1 MKKRFIA
8 MGMVIAMLLT
18 GCAQNAADNQTETPQ
33 AQEAPQQEAKA
44 DDAASSDGEVI
55 TLTWLNH
62 YAEAG
67 KQAWVQSV
75 KEQFEA
81 KYDNVVLNIETVD
94 ADSHKTILQTKLASD
109 DAPTIFDLSSN
120 ADLRIYNEAGYL
132 ADLSDFECLQNVD
145 AGLLKEGQVDGKQV
159 GIPVE
164 LSGYGVFYN
173 VDIFNKLGLEEPT
186 TLSELKNVCET
197 LKANGITP
205 FATPFGESWAFS
217 CYPRVLYDAVCWN
230 NDGQFW
236 AKLADRSLKFADS
249 EDFKKQMQTVW
260 DFHEYWGDDAF
271 GTSWDSAQQIM
282 ANGEAA
288 MIAHGS
294 WAVDGITS
302 YNPDINIGVFPM
314 PVSEDPADRR
324 MIKEPGQQLVLFNY
338 QDEKVMEAARNLYN
352 MIYSQDCMRVYAE
365 EAHQMPSVPGDYNI
379 LPALAEIVNYPAE
392 ESFSEAGLPRNDP
405 EHEDVLFE
413 TMLNAYTGSDFDVE
427 ELAAQLDAG
436 FDNIKK

>member
-1 MKKRFIA
+1 MKKSIVVTGALIFS
-8 MGMVIAMLLT
+8 MV
-18 GCAQNAADNQTETPQ
+18 GAAAVN
-33 AQEAPQQEAKA
+33 AQEITKEVSPNTKSG
-44 DDAASSDGEVI
+44 DVI

-81 KYDNVVLNIETVD
+81 KYDNVELNIETVD
-94 ADSHKTILQTKLASD
+94 AGNHKTILQTKLASD
-109 DAPTIFDLSSN
+109 DAPAVFDLASN
-120 ADLRIYNEAGYL
+120 ADLVVYNEAGYL
-132 ADLSDFECLQNVD
+132 ADLSDFECLANVD
-145 AGLLKEGQVDGKQV
+145 ESLLKEGQVDGKQV

-164 LSGYGVFYN
+164 LSGYAVFYN
-173 VDIFNKLGLEEPT
+173 EDIFEQYGLSEPT
-186 TLSELKNVCET
+186 TLSELKAVCDT
-197 LKANGITP
+197 LVENGVTP
-205 FATPFGESWAFS
+205 FATPFAEAWAFS
-217 CYPRVLYDAVCWN
+217 CYPRVLYDAVCWH
-230 NDGQFW
+230 NDGDFW

-249 EDFKKQMQTVW
+249 EDFRKQMETVW

-288 MIAHGS
+288 MLVHGS

-314 PVSEDPADRR
+314 PVSEDPAESL

-338 QDEKVMEAARNLYN
+338 EDEEVMEAARNLYN
-352 MIYSQDCMRVYAE
+352 LIYSEDCMRVYAE
-365 EAHQMPSVPGDYNI
+365 EAHQMPSVPGDYDM
-379 LPALAEIVNYPAE
+379 LPALSEIMNYPAE
-392 ESFSEAGLPRNDP
+392 QSFSEAGLVRNDA

-413 TMLNAYTGSDFDVE
+413 TMMTAFMESEFDVDALLE
-427 ELAAQLDAG
+427 NLDTA
-436 FDNIKK
+436 FDNIVE